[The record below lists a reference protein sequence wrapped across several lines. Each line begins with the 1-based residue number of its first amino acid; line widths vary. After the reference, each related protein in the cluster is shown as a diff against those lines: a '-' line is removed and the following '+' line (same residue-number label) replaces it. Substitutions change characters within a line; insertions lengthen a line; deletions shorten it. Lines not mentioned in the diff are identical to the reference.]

1 MRSRSALTVP
11 SGNATAGGEKNDV
24 FWSIEH
30 ALYVFS
36 AGKCYKQKRVRLGY
50 EKNNATLYFVP
61 MSDTNDR
68 KRVSVSKALHFV
80 FKM

>member
-36 AGKCYKQKRVRLGY
+36 AGKCYKQRPVRLQY
-50 EKNNATLYFVP
+50 EPGPEMLPNLRCAYANSYERAMVCL
-61 MSDTNDR
+61 
-68 KRVSVSKALHFV
+68 RV
-80 FKM
+80 MRTR